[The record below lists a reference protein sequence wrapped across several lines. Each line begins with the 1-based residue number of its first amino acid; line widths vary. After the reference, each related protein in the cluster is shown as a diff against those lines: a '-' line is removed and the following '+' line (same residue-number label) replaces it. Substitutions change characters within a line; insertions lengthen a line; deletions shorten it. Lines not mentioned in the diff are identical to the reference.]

1 LELGNWEIGSAQ
13 NPDSSITKFP
23 VRISI
28 SQFQNFPIPMT
39 WYLAKLVY
47 RIICGDG
54 DHMPQFDE
62 QLRLIQAEDE
72 LHAFNKAQLTGQRE
86 QDRFLNEAE
95 RPVQWKFINVT
106 ELHTLEELTDG
117 AEVYSRIREEDDG
130 DDYQH
135 MVQVKARYLLEHC
148 TEQFIQSI

>member
-1 LELGNWEIGSAQ
+1 
-13 NPDSSITKFP
+13 
-23 VRISI
+23 
-28 SQFQNFPIPMT
+28 MT

-62 QLRLIQAEDE
+62 QLRLIHAEDE

-106 ELHTLEELTDG
+106 ELHKLEELTDG
-117 AEVYSRIREEDDG
+117 AEVYSRIREEEDG